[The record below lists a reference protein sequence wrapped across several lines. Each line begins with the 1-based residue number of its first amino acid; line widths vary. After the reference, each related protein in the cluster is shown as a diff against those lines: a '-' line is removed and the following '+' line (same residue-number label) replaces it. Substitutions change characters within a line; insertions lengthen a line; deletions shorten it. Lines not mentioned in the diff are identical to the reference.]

1 MMTSNFI
8 SLVLDGLTL
17 FSCIKNLYNKYK
29 CLYYSKSF
37 GRISFHVM
45 TENWQ
50 HLKATLAFS
59 LFLCVRI
66 EIVLLTSDLL
76 PNISLVVGLSSVNI
90 SLTLQAREIPTS
102 RLTSKQ

>member
-1 MMTSNFI
+1 MMSNFI
-8 SLVLDGLTL
+8 SFVLDGLTL
-17 FSCIKNLYNKYK
+17 FSCIKNLHNEYK
-29 CLYYSKSF
+29 CLYYSTSF

-66 EIVLLTSDLL
+66 QTVLLTSDLF
-76 PNISLVVGLSSVNI
+76 PNISLVVGQSSLNI
-90 SLTLQAREIPTS
+90 SLVLWAHEISTL
-102 RLTSKQ
+102 RLTSNQ